1 MAKSIHSTA
10 SCPSLIADVGGTNA
24 RFCLATTPDD
34 FTAALTLPC
43 ADYADLGDAIRDYLS
58 RVGHREVLDAVV
70 ALATP
75 VSGDQVI
82 MTNNHWSF
90 STEATRR
97 ALGLRTLSI
106 INDFS
111 ALAMSLPYLG
121 ETQLERLDSDGEIR
135 HGVKAVIG
143 PGTGLG
149 VAGLVPAG
157 SGWQPMPTEG
167 GHVSFSPADALETE
181 ILKLLW
187 TDYTHVSAERLVS
200 GPGLLLLY
208 RALCKIAGVRTL
220 TDDSAGIVELA
231 RGNACDACRQTLVVF
246 SGLLGGVA
254 GNVALTLGCSGGL
267 YLGGGVLGKLGD
279 QFDSAKF
286 RQRFVAKG
294 RFVAYLQAIP
304 NYLITAEHPAF
315 IGAVQ
320 YLNKHAFMMEG

>member
-1 MAKSIHSTA
+1 MTIPSHSNTG
-10 SCPSLIADVGGTNA
+10 SQSLIADIGGTNA
-24 RFCLATTPDD
+24 RFCLATEPSK

-43 ADYADLGDAIRDYLS
+43 ADYADLGQAIRDYLS
-58 RVGHREVLDAVV
+58 RVGAHEVRDAVV
-70 ALATP
+70 AMATP

-90 STEATRR
+90 STAATRQS
-97 ALGLRTLSI
+97 LGLRTLLV

-121 ETQLERLDSDGEIR
+121 EAELKRIDSDGEIR

-149 VAGLVPAG
+149 VAGLLPDG
-157 SGWQPMPTEG
+157 SGWLPMPTEG
-167 GHVSFSPADALETE
+167 GHVSFSPADAMEIE
-181 ILKLLW
+181 ILKILW
-187 TDYTHVSAERLVS
+187 RDYPHVSTERLVS
-200 GPGLLLLY
+200 GPGLVLLY
-208 RALCKIAGVRTL
+208 RALCKIAGTQVL
-220 TDDSAGIVELA
+220 TDDSASIVELA
-231 RGNACDACRQTLVVF
+231 KTNACRVAGQTLEVF

-254 GNVALTLGCSGGL
+254 GNVALTFGCSGGL

-294 RFVAYLQAIP
+294 RFAAYLQAIP
-304 NYLITAEHPAF
+304 NYLIIAEYPAF
-315 IGAVQ
+315 IGAAQ
-320 YLNKHAFMMEG
+320 HLKKHVMKLA